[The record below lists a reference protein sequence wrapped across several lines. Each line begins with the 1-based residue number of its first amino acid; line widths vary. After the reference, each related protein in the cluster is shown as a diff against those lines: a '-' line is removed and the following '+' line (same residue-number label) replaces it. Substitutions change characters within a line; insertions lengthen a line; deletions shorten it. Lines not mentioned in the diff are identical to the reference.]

1 MVSAEQKALKED
13 FRLLTLKTDEV
24 GKSYRLEEVEGS
36 RTQVKPE
43 ERRGNPPPGNLC
55 TRCGELNRANAV
67 FCKSCWQYLP
77 GYEERVEVA
86 EDKKRLGMQR
96 LATDNVGADEAA
108 DNRLRNFVPARSAA
122 RMAGNP
128 MRRSASSGIGSTI
141 GRGSAARG
149 GGIPFGGSTAKRM
162 GSSMSASIADGW
174 RAGGGSLQKERC
186 LNKNRRRENVNRH

>member
-1 MVSAEQKALKED
+1 MLSAEQKVIEED
-13 FRLLTLKTDEV
+13 FRLLTLKTDEL
-24 GKSYRLEEVEGS
+24 GKSYRPKEVEDS
-36 RTQVKPE
+36 RTQVKPK

-55 TRCGELNRANAV
+55 ARCGELNRVDAV

-77 GYEERVEVA
+77 GYEERVEA
-86 EDKKRLGMQR
+86 TEDKKRRGMQR
-96 LATDNVGADEAA
+96 LATDNAGADEAA
-108 DNRLRNFVPARSAA
+108 GNKLRNFVPARSAA

-162 GSSMSASIADGW
+162 GSSMSAKIADRR
-174 RAGGGSLQKERC
+174 RAGEGSPAEREISQKESKEGKC
-186 LNKNRRRENVNRH
+186 

>member
-1 MVSAEQKALKED
+1 MLSSEQKVIEED
-13 FRLLTLKTDEV
+13 FRMLTLKTDEV
-24 GKSYRLEEVEGS
+24 EKSYRPKEVEDS
-36 RTQVKPE
+36 RTQVKPKE
-43 ERRGNPPPGNLC
+43 KRGNPPPGNLC
-55 TRCGELNRANAV
+55 TRCGELNRVDAV

-86 EDKKRLGMQR
+86 EDKIRRGMQR
-96 LATDNVGADEAA
+96 LATDNADADEAA
-108 DNRLRNFVPARSAA
+108 DNRLTRFVPARSAA

-174 RAGGGSLQKERC
+174 RAGEGSTAKREMPQQESKEGKC
-186 LNKNRRRENVNRH
+186 